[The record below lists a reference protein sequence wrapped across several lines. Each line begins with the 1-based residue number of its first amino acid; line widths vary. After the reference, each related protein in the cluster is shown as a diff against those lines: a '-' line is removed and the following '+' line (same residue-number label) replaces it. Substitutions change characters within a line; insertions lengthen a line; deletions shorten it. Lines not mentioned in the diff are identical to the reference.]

1 MAFKI
6 VIEGVVE
13 FILER
18 VDLIESEM
26 EGGGIIDEGEV
37 ITGRLITLPFPTRN
51 TASAVLIDDFY
62 GLPLLVLPD
71 HVLKEG
77 S

>member
-37 ITGRLITLPFPTRN
+37 ITGSLI
-51 TASAVLIDDFY
+51 ASPSPLGI
-62 GLPLLVLPD
+62 LLVLFCSMTFMD
-71 HVLKEG
+71 CLC
-77 S
+77 